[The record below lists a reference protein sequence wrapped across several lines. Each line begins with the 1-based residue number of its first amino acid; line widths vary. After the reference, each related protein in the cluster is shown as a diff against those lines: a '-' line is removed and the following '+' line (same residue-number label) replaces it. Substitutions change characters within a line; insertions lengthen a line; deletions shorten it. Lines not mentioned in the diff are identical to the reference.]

1 MRLREIYRPI
11 TKELAAVERMIGYN
25 IKSSGNRSILM
36 LGSYILHSGGKRLRP
51 ALVTLSAR
59 AVMSDKPAQILNQV
73 IKVAA
78 AVELIHTAS
87 LIHDDVVDH
96 SAVRHSKPTINAK
109 WGQDVSLILG
119 DYLYS
124 LGFDLISSCDN
135 PDVLTC
141 ISQAARMMC
150 EGELIQVCE
159 RDNLKLLKERYI
171 TIVKNKTANLFAA
184 SCQAGVLAV
193 DRKAKIKNMLKDY
206 GLNFGIAFQ
215 IADDSMDL
223 IGSLKELG
231 KSPGADFKMG
241 ELTLPFLN
249 LISVHKNKNKI
260 FKLIA
265 QKDSK
270 VAFEEI
276 RRIFI
281 DSGALAKTKD
291 DAAFYAN
298 RAKKSLRGLE
308 DSAFKESLFDLA
320 DYMVDRI
327 KTPFPSPPKGERVG

>member
-1 MRLREIYRPI
+1 MKLKEIYRPI
-11 TKELAAVERMIGYN
+11 AKELAEVERMIGSN
-25 IKSSGNRSILM
+25 IKSSGNKSILM
-36 LGSYILHSGGKRLRP
+36 LGSYLLHSGGKRLRP
-51 ALVTLSAR
+51 ALVTLSAG

-73 IKVAA
+73 IKVAS
-78 AVELIHTAS
+78 AVELIHMAS

-96 SAVRHSKPTINAK
+96 SAMRHSKPTINAK

-124 LGFDLISSCDN
+124 LGFDLISSCNN
-135 PDVLTC
+135 PNVLAC

-159 RDNLKLLKERYI
+159 RDNLGLLKRHYI

-193 DRKAKIKNMLKDY
+193 DRKTKIKDMLKDY

-231 KSPGADFKMG
+231 KEPGADFKMG

-249 LISVHKNKNKI
+249 LLSVHNDKDRI
-260 FKLIA
+260 GKLIA

-270 VAFEEI
+270 IAFEEI
-276 RRIFI
+276 RGIFI
-281 DSGALAKTKD
+281 NSGAMAKTKND
-291 DAAFYAN
+291 VAFYALK
-298 RAKKSLRGLE
+298 AKKSLRDLK
-308 DSAFKESLFDLA
+308 DSAFKESLCALA
-320 DYMVDRI
+320 DYMVERI
-327 KTPFPSPPKGERVG
+327 RIR